1 MEKKTKK
8 GLFKKLIITIMTIV
22 LLSASVVP
30 STAYAS
36 VGGVMRDVIIDF
48 FAFLGD
54 GVMILLQNLM
64 VPESDE
70 GINDLTKADNWVMVP
85 WDDLSSEAKNAT
97 GGQAMPQVEEQYMDK
112 TWTGGDDFHFP
123 NIKYS
128 PEEIF
133 KGKVNILAIDYV
145 KPHDVDNNTATKSV
159 AETLHDTIAG
169 WYISLRNLSLAG
181 LMCVLVYIGIRILI
195 SSVQDK
201 SKYKQMLKD
210 WLMAIIL
217 IFFLHYI
224 MLVTTTIV
232 DIITDAITGDSS
244 VSRSIYVTTD
254 QGRNF
259 GTNMMGYARFMAQYN
274 GNSDSGFIRLSFL
287 VIYLV
292 LIGFTISFTFK
303 YLKRTIM
310 IAFLTMI
317 APLVTLTYP
326 LDKIGDGK
334 AQAFQTWLNEYIFNV
349 LLQPMHLIIY
359 TVLVGSAMELA
370 KNPLYVIACL
380 FMLKPAEEL
389 IKRMFGFDKA
399 KTGGIGKAAAA
410 GAAGAAIGGGLK
422 KGAQA
427 LSNGIGAAA
436 GGKGGAGNIRMQNGQ
451 NGQAP
456 KLPGGD
462 GQNGGA
468 PKIGKGSDASK
479 AGAAAGAA
487 ASADAGA
494 EAKNPALEKYESE
507 GFGQNANGEYF
518 NPWIDEYDPD
528 YNPLEDPEYASLA
541 EGATAG
547 AAAGAVA
554 NAGESDHTYGG
565 RGGDPATAEEQANG
579 YDFKTKGGQ
588 FLHNMDLNREKRL
601 AKRAQ
606 TKALNAE
613 KRANRRLERA
623 TAFNNSRFG
632 QKFTAAKGAL
642 GEMKNKASENIH
654 NFGEDLSHTRLGQGM
669 AAAGRGMATAGKVVG
684 KGALKGAGTAARIAG
699 KAAGTA
705 AGAAIGAGV
714 GLVGAAAFGDDLD
727 DALMYM
733 GAGAALGGKTGNKV
747 AGNLS
752 TMASNGRKALSDRRA
767 EKINQKSQEKLESGA
782 QETFEQDAQN
792 TSNSKPSPQQEEEAK
807 KQQKAEQKKLE
818 EAQKK
823 EQEQAKKRYEEQLSE
838 EESREQKE
846 LEEWLRTASD
856 DDISAN
862 PEKSKR
868 FEELNKKELD
878 NLNYYF
884 QNADNNETY
893 TNPDR
898 YQTNLDR
905 ANELE
910 RRLNGGK

>member
-64 VPESDE
+64 VPDSDE
-70 GINDLTKADNWVMVP
+70 GLNDLTDAEHWVMVP
-85 WDDLSSEAKNAT
+85 WDKLPAEAKNAT
-97 GGQAMPQVEEQYMDK
+97 GGQEMPQVDESLMDD
-112 TWTGGDDFHFP
+112 TWTGDKGIYFP

-145 KPHDVDNNTATKSV
+145 KPHDVDKNAATKSV

-181 LMCVLVYIGIRILI
+181 LMCVLVYIGIRILV

-232 DIITDAITGDSS
+232 DIITDAITGDEA
-244 VSRSIYVTTD
+244 VSRSIHVTTT
-254 QGRNF
+254 GNHNF

-274 GNSDSGFIRLSFL
+274 GNSDSGFVRLSFL

-326 LDKIGDGK
+326 IDKIGDGK

-380 FMLKPAEEL
+380 FMLKPAEKL
-389 IKRMFGFDKA
+389 IKTMFGFEKA
-399 KTGGIGKAAAA
+399 KTGGLGNAALA
-410 GAAGAAIGGGLK
+410 GAAGGAVASGLK
-422 KGAQA
+422 NGAGALAKGI
-427 LSNGIGAAA
+427 GGAAA

-468 PKIGKGSDASK
+468 PKLNKGNDAAT
-479 AGAAAGAA
+479 AGAAAGATA
-487 ASADAGA
+487 NANANA

-507 GFGQNANGEYF
+507 GYGQNANGEYF
-518 NPWIDEYDPD
+518 NPWTDEYDPN
-528 YNPLEDPEYASLA
+528 YNPLEDSSYASLA
-541 EGATAG
+541 EGATDGAVAG
-547 AAAGAVA
+547 ATAGAVA
-554 NAGESDHTYGG
+554 DATGDDHQYGG
-565 RGGDPATAEEQANG
+565 RGSDAANAEELANATG
-579 YDFKTKGGQ
+579 NSDYQFQTKAGAA
-588 FLHNMDLNREKRL
+588 LNKAETAIAGLPKKISGAISNSKL
-601 AKRAQ
+601 AKRLSGSKPAGWAR
-606 TKALNAE
+606 TVASGARTLSAGAKAL
-613 KRANRRLERA
+613 
-623 TAFNNSRFG
+623 
-632 QKFTAAKGAL
+632 
-642 GEMKNKASENIH
+642 
-654 NFGEDLSHTRLGQGM
+654 GEDLSHTNFGKGM
-669 AAAGRGMATAGKVVG
+669 SAAG
-684 KGALKGAGTAARIAG
+684 KGLG
-699 KAAGTA
+699 KAARFAGKTAIKASGTV
-705 AGAAIGAGV
+705 AGAALGAGA
-714 GLVGAAAFGDDLD
+714 GLVGAAVRGEDVD
-727 DALMYM
+727 DAFTYM
-733 GAGAALGGKTGNKV
+733 GAGAVIGGKAGHGVGSSV
-747 AGNLS
+747 ARA
-752 TMASNGRKALSDRRA
+752 ASNGRRAINDRRA

-782 QETFEQDAQN
+782 QETFENDA
-792 TSNSKPSPQQEEEAK
+792 SNSKPSPQQEQEAK
-807 KQQKAEQKKLE
+807 KQQEQEQKKLE
-818 EAQKK
+818 QAQKK
-823 EQEQAKKRYEEQLSE
+823 EEEQARKRYEEQLSE
-838 EESREQKE
+838 QEEREQRE
-846 LEEWLRTASD
+846 LEEWLKTASE

-868 FEELNKKELD
+868 FEELNRKELD
-878 NLNYYF
+878 NLNNYF
-884 QNADNNETY
+884 QTADNNETY

>member
-1 MEKKTKK
+1 MERKTKK

-22 LLSASVVP
+22 LLSATVVP
-30 STAYAS
+30 TTAYAS

-54 GVMILLQNLM
+54 GVMILLQNIM
-64 VPESDE
+64 VPNSDD
-70 GINDLTKADNWVMVP
+70 GLNDLLDDNNQVMVE
-85 WDDLSSEAKNAT
+85 WDSLPADAKSSLDGQKMATVDLD
-97 GGQAMPQVEEQYMDK
+97 YMDK
-112 TWTGGDDFHFP
+112 TWTGADKEKYP
-123 NIKYS
+123 NFKYS

-133 KGKVNILAIDYV
+133 KGKINILAIDYV
-145 KPHDVDNNTATKSV
+145 KPHDVDNNSATKSV

-169 WYISLRNLSLAG
+169 WYISLRNLALAG
-181 LMCVLVYIGIRILI
+181 LMCVLVYVGIRILI

-210 WLMAIIL
+210 WLMAVIL

-232 DIITDAITGDSS
+232 DIITDSITGSSS
-244 VSRSIYVTTD
+244 VSRSICVETKNPS
-254 QGRNF
+254 RSF
-259 GTNMMGYARFMAQYN
+259 GTNMMGYARFMSQYN
-274 GNSDSGFIRLSFL
+274 GTSDSGFIRLSFL
-287 VIYLV
+287 IIYLV

-326 LDKIGDGK
+326 IDKIGDGK
-334 AQAFQTWLNEYIFNV
+334 AQAFKTWLNEYIFNV

-380 FMLKPAEEL
+380 FMLKPAEQL
-389 IKRMFGFDKA
+389 IKKMFGFEKA
-399 KTGGIGKAAAA
+399 STGGLGNAALA
-410 GAAGAAIGGGLK
+410 GAAGGAMAKGLK
-422 KGAQA
+422 SGAGALAKGV
-427 LSNGIGAAA
+427 GGAVAE
-436 GGKGGAGNIRMQNGQ
+436 GKGGAGNIRMQNGQ

-456 KLPGGD
+456 KLPGAGD

-468 PKIGKGSDASK
+468 PKLNNGNDAAT

-487 ASADAGA
+487 ASA

-518 NPWIDEYDPD
+518 NPWTDEYDPD
-528 YNPLEDPEYASLA
+528 YNPLEDPSYAQLA
-541 EGATAG
+541 EGAADGAVAG
-547 AAAGAVA
+547 ATAGAVA
-554 NAGESDHTYGG
+554 NAGESDHNYGG
-565 RGGDPATAEEQANG
+565 RGGDPANAEELANATG
-579 YDFKTKGGQ
+579 NSDYKFQTNGGAAINKAEKAIAN
-588 FLHNMDLNREKRL
+588 LPKKISGAISKRL
-601 AKRAQ
+601 SGSKPAGWARSIGSGAR
-606 TKALNAE
+606 TVGGIVKA
-613 KRANRRLERA
+613 
-623 TAFNNSRFG
+623 
-632 QKFTAAKGAL
+632 
-642 GEMKNKASENIH
+642 
-654 NFGEDLSHTRLGQGM
+654 FGEDLSHTNLGKGM
-669 AAAGRGMATAGKVVG
+669 AAVG
-684 KGALKGAGTAARIAG
+684 KGAG
-699 KAAGTA
+699 KAARFAGKTAIKASGTV
-705 AGAAIGAGV
+705 AGAALGAGV
-714 GLVGAAAFGDDLD
+714 GLVGAAAFGDDFD
-727 DALMYM
+727 DGFKYM
-733 GAGAALGGKTGNKV
+733 AAGAVLGGKAGHGVGNS
-747 AGNLS
+747 AARA
-752 TMASNGRKALSDRRA
+752 ASNGRRALNERRA

-782 QETFEQDAQN
+782 QETFEQDAQGAPK
-792 TSNSKPSPQQEEEAK
+792 SNQTPQQDAEVKKQQEADAK
-807 KQQKAEQKKLE
+807 KQQEKEQKKLE

-838 EESREQKE
+838 QESKEQKE
-846 LEEWLRTASD
+846 LEEWLSTASD

-862 PEKSKR
+862 PEKAKR
-868 FEELNKKELD
+868 FEELNRKELD
-878 NLNYYF
+878 NLNIYF

-910 RRLNGGK
+910 KRLNGGK